1 MRLRPAVLVLVV
13 ACAAVLVSASPA
25 APATSQPEPVPSL
38 EPEATRA
45 LWERL
50 SRRKIDFRPLEA
62 QHCLAFIRTWSAGAT
77 AARGPHAVAPA
88 TP

>member
-50 SRRKIDFRPLEA
+50 SRRTRVEEMAELLREI
-62 QHCLAFIRTWSAGAT
+62 
-77 AARGPHAVAPA
+77 AAS
-88 TP
+88 